1 MIKIMKDSRLT
12 PIQDEA
18 IVFFKNKSKIKK
30 TIIKFLVYL
39 KFKRLG
45 YTKNDINKTIEYI
58 TKIPAIIHVNL
69 YNIIDFLLDDTHYR
83 NLFETK
89 TSGGC
94 DSQSV
99 RFDDEQRIFKNI
111 YDKSE
116 SYEKVK
122 YGVLNI
128 FNDQN
133 GVKSADQYG
142 DSYLQLKETVKHRIS
157 FVNGDS
163 TIEQRLCSVDFPE
176 EILYYVNNELF
187 KYIVNRAKG
196 EKMYISSHEHIYLGH
211 YIEMQIHGPVE
222 LGKDIEFLAVN
233 KKHIDDNEI
242 MEKIQKFCNTN
253 NIHHKIID
261 GVLETNYFDT
271 TPEII
276 EIS

>member
-1 MIKIMKDSRLT
+1 MKDARLT

-18 IVFFKNKSKIKK
+18 IAFFKNKSKIKK
-30 TIIKFLVYL
+30 IIIKFLVYL

-45 YTKNDINKTIEYI
+45 YTKSDINKTIEYI
-58 TKIPAIIHVNL
+58 TNIPAIIHVNL

-94 DSQSV
+94 DLQSV
-99 RFDDEQRIFKNI
+99 RFDDEQCIFKNI
-111 YDKSE
+111 YDKCE
-116 SYEKVK
+116 NYEKVK

-142 DSYLQLKETVKHRIS
+142 DSYLQLKDTVKYRIS

-163 TIEQRLCSVDFPE
+163 TIEQRLCSFDFPE
-176 EILYYVNNELF
+176 EILYYVEDKLF
-187 KYIVNRAKG
+187 KYIVSRAKG
-196 EKMYISSHEHIYLGH
+196 EKIYVSSHEYIYMGH
-211 YIEMQIHGPVE
+211 YIEIQIHGPVE
-222 LGKDIEFLAVN
+222 FGTDIEFLAVN
-233 KKHIDDNEI
+233 RKYTDDDEI
-242 MEKIQKFCNTN
+242 MEKIKKFCNTN

-261 GVLETNYFDT
+261 GVLDTNYFDT